1 MHRIKTNSPTSHVE
15 RLRQQFALLGQDTF
29 CKALGS
35 DQVERILREEV
46 GRPLSRRWRLYKRTV
61 KTPSKRGIALAV
73 SIIFWRSAAIA

>member
-1 MHRIKTNSPTSHVE
+1 MHITNTSSPVDHID

-35 DQVERILREEV
+35 DQVERLLREEV
-46 GRPLSRRWRLYKRTV
+46 GRPISRRWRSYKRTV
-61 KTPSKRGIALAV
+61 KTPSKRGMALAV